1 MQKTRIGT
9 VRQAMKMPNRMADM
23 ERAGSSTI
31 MVSSTEQ
38 LDSITEMSHME
49 IPVSIMDNM

>member
-9 VRQAMKMPNRMADM
+9 VRQAMKTPNRMADM

-38 LDSITEMSHME
+38 LDSITEMSRME